1 MFIIGIGSASVI
13 LALRSTFENFSGGVL
28 LKLQDKFRVGDYIAV
43 RSAGGY
49 EGTVVDITYL
59 NTRIRR
65 SDDSVVTIPNNI
77 FVSGELVNWSRST
90 YKKFQTTTTI
100 PVSLVSSLPAIV
112 SFLSITRFY
121 SSNLT
126 NI

>member
-121 SSNLT
+121 FS
-126 NI
+126 